1 MRAAGNIITA
11 TGLTVLI
18 LAGCSVDSVEPYGTV
33 ALIVALA
40 GITIMYI
47 GYRLEEIADYLC
59 WNRRRK
65 MKQRRKHRKVKMW
78 LDRAR
83 QSI

>member
-1 MRAAGNIITA
+1 MRTAGNIITA

-65 MKQRRKHRKVKMW
+65 MKQRRKHQKVKVW
-78 LDRAR
+78 LGRAQR
-83 QSI
+83 NF